1 VASGT
6 GPAYNSYPTSPTL
19 ATGVWYCL
27 TSTFAND
34 TIKAYINGNLVYA
47 KYWLNQYPRPFL
59 SALALRIGRTT
70 SFSNPYRFNGV
81 MDDLQIWDGALTQT
95 QILNMCGPV
104 PPPASGRCSID
115 DIHFSSSLSTPFT
128 YTFTPSITVTAG
140 LPPMNIRWSWGD
152 GSPATF
158 SVDSTPISHTFPSG
172 GGSYYICAMTTAPC
186 TPTLERCFQMCLS
199 ATGAKSGAG
208 NGGKAVEIMYTKEY
222 EMGIGNPYP
231 TPTSATLN
239 IPVQN
244 IKGVVKMVVTS
255 INGAVMLTNESQ
267 VKESTSMLQL
277 NTDKLA
283 PGIYLL
289 EVTNGGQKITK
300 RLSKL

>member
-1 VASGT
+1 MV
-6 GPAYNSYPTSPTL
+6 
-19 ATGVWYCL
+19 
-27 TSTFAND
+27 
-34 TIKAYINGNLVYA
+34 
-47 KYWLNQYPRPFL
+47 
-59 SALALRIGRTT
+59 
-70 SFSNPYRFNGV
+70 
-81 MDDLQIWDGALTQT
+81 IWSMQ
-95 QILNMCGPV
+95 N
-104 PPPASGRCSID
+104 
-115 DIHFSSSLSTPFT
+115 
-128 YTFTPSITVTAG
+128 
-140 LPPMNIRWSWGD
+140 
-152 GSPATF
+152 
-158 SVDSTPISHTFPSG
+158 
-172 GGSYYICAMTTAPC
+172 
-186 TPTLERCFQMCLS
+186 
-199 ATGAKSGAG
+199 
-208 NGGKAVEIMYTKEY
+208 
-222 EMGIGNPYP
+222 IGNPYP